1 MVSPLFETTQ
11 DELAGSS
18 VSNKQLK
25 SMNLPNAI
33 WVLTDSFRNRPI
45 GAVVLEKDSVCSC
58 SAATENC
65 SCTDGSFSCSVKLI
79 VAGRLSLSKSG
90 GVC

>member
-11 DELAGSS
+11 EELAGSS
-18 VSNKQLK
+18 VSNKLLK

-45 GAVVLEKDSVCSC
+45 GAVVLEKDSV
-58 SAATENC
+58 
-65 SCTDGSFSCSVKLI
+65 
-79 VAGRLSLSKSG
+79 
-90 GVC
+90 